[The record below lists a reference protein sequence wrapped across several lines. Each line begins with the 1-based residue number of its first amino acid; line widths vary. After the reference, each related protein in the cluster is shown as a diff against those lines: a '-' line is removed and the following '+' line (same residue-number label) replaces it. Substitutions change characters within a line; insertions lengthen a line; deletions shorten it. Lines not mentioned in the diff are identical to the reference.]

1 MNTNEYNITENKKTE
16 NTQSNKYKKDN
27 LLDIKQ
33 SLFQELTTQSS
44 KKIKYRDNDESSLV
58 NSKYI
63 NYFNI
68 RNYEDNSIPYI
79 NTIKKE
85 KEKYNKKNK
94 QKIEN
99 KKCQK
104 LYKRNHNSNDD
115 DINSY
120 FKSQNQNK
128 NLVNISNSNFNI
140 DNFYN
145 NDNLIY
151 ILTTNKNDTE
161 KESNKEIED
170 ESRTDYDRKTSHIA
184 LPFCNYHKYNIKL
197 PKKYT
202 CNFKKCSCCGIP
214 ENISFIENNPQNI
227 SNNKYTINNNNGKDL
242 SYKEKKDKKYRS
254 VLDLFRNKNKNI
266 NKININKSK
275 ISESSESYQI
285 SDIDFN
291 FQKPNNINLKI
302 SKNDYI
308 IENENEVDNSNEN
321 DEISELELPNDF
333 NMNDE
338 NELKNYRNLVNKT
351 EKKPKTHFSVM
362 YYKRLNKSY
371 NQIYSKDLKD
381 KNKVKNFELLRD

>member
-16 NTQSNKYKKDN
+16 NTQSNKYKKDS

-44 KKIKYRDNDESSLV
+44 KKIKYKDNDESSLL

-68 RNYEDNSIPYI
+68 RNYDDNSIQDI
-79 NTIKKE
+79 NILKKE
-85 KEKYNKKNK
+85 KEKNNKGNK
-94 QKIEN
+94 QKLEN

-104 LYKRNHNSNDD
+104 LYNRNQNYNYNDN

-128 NLVNISNSNFNI
+128 NSINISNSNFNM

-151 ILTTNKNDTE
+151 ILTTNNKNDTE
-161 KESNKEIED
+161 KENNKEIDDKGEMH
-170 ESRTDYDRKTSHIA
+170 YDKKTSHIA

-202 CNFKKCSCCGIP
+202 CNFKKCSCCGVP
-214 ENISFIENNPQNI
+214 ENIFFSKNNSQNN
-227 SNNKYTINNNNGKDL
+227 NNKLTINNNEKDL
-242 SYKEKKDKKYRS
+242 LNKETKHKKYRS
-254 VLDLFRNKNKNI
+254 VLDQFKNKNI
-266 NKININKSK
+266 NKINTNKSQ
-275 ISESSESYQI
+275 ISESSESCQI
-285 SDIDFN
+285 SDTNFN
-291 FQKPNNINLKI
+291 FQKPNNINVKI

-308 IENENEVDNSNEN
+308 IENENEFDNSNDNE
-321 DEISELELPNDF
+321 DLSELELPNDF

-338 NELKNYRNLVNKT
+338 NELKKYRNLVNKT
-351 EKKPKTHFSVM
+351 EKKPKTHFSIM

-371 NQIYSKDLKD
+371 NQIYSKDLED

>member
-1 MNTNEYNITENKKTE
+1 MNINEYNITENKRTE
-16 NTQSNKYKKDN
+16 ITQSNKCKKDN

-44 KKIKYRDNDESSLV
+44 KKIKYRDNDESSLI
-58 NSKYI
+58 NSKHI
-63 NYFNI
+63 NYYNI
-68 RNYEDNSIPYI
+68 RNYEDNSIPNI
-79 NTIKKE
+79 TTIKKE
-85 KEKYNKKNK
+85 KEKYNKNNILKK
-94 QKIEN
+94 EN

-104 LYKRNHNSNDD
+104 LYKRNHDYNDND
-115 DINSY
+115 ENKF
-120 FKSQNQNK
+120 FKSQNQKK
-128 NLVNISNSNFNI
+128 NLINISNSNFNI

-151 ILTTNKNDTE
+151 ILTTNNKNDTE
-161 KESNKEIED
+161 NEYIKENWN
-170 ESRTDYDRKTSHIA
+170 ESETHYERKTSHVA

-214 ENISFIENNPQNI
+214 ENIPFIENNSQN
-227 SNNKYTINNNNGKDL
+227 NINNNNKYIINNNDKDL
-242 SYKEKKDKKYRS
+242 PNKEKKGKKYRS
-254 VLDLFRNKNKNI
+254 VLDQFRNKNF
-266 NKININKSK
+266 NKINFNKSK
-275 ISESSESYQI
+275 ISESSESCQI
-285 SDIDFN
+285 SETDFD

-308 IENENEVDNSNEN
+308 IENENEFDNSYEN
-321 DEISELELPNDF
+321 DELSDIELPNDF

-338 NELKNYRNLVNKT
+338 DELKNYRNLVNKT

-371 NQIYSKDLKD
+371 NQIYSKDVED
-381 KNKVKNFELLRD
+381 KNKVKNFELLRE